1 MVMVCSGQSIET
13 RYILGTKG
21 YEERNSFTNR
31 GRDVLDSTGSHWS
44 FKERATFF

>member
-1 MVMVCSGQSIET
+1 MVMVCSCQSIET

-31 GRDVLDSTGSHWS
+31 GRDVLDSTGSH
-44 FKERATFF
+44 